1 MEQGEIRGWLVTEK
15 IFYIVYRTHAQRF
28 NSAKGNED
36 MIRTVLP
43 LPKTLPCVYHKKGVC
58 IQKQTHDTKGEMYW
72 TNMYV
77 PHVGQKK
84 AKHMHIHK
92 LNDEKV
98 QKMNSCSDMA
108 LVSSDGHKVSTFI
121 NSGYSGYEEM
131 PLQILVVVF
140 HLV

>member
-1 MEQGEIRGWLVTEK
+1 
-15 IFYIVYRTHAQRF
+15 
-28 NSAKGNED
+28 
-36 MIRTVLP
+36 
-43 LPKTLPCVYHKKGVC
+43 
-58 IQKQTHDTKGEMYW
+58 
-72 TNMYV
+72 MYV